1 MKLPR
6 RTFLRLAAGAAGLP
20 VVPHIARAQTFPTRP
35 VRIIVGFAAGGPSDI
50 ITRLIGQRLSGQL
63 GQQFIIE
70 NRPGAGGNIATEAV
84 VRAAPDGYTLLQVD
98 SSDAINASLDNNLNF
113 NFVRDIAPIAGISRS
128 PDVMVVNPSFGAKT
142 VSEFIAYAKA
152 NPGKINMASG
162 GTGTTAHM
170 AGELFKLMADVSM
183 LHVPYRGGALALTDL
198 IAGQVQV
205 MFSPAA
211 GTIEHIRAGKL
222 RALAVTTATRLEALA
237 DLPTVGDFLPGYE
250 ASTWNGLGAPKNTPV
265 EIIDKINKQIN
276 AAFADP
282 NINVRLADLG
292 AVPMPMTPAEF
303 ENFIIDETEKWAK
316 VVEFAGIKPD
326 PAHRQ

>member
-1 MKLPR
+1 MKRSR
-6 RTFLRLAAGAAGLP
+6 RQFLHLAAGAGALP
-20 VVPHIARAQTFPTRP
+20 AVCRIGWAQTFPTRP
-35 VRIIVGFAAGGPSDI
+35 VRMIVGFAAGGPSDI
-50 ITRLIGQRLSGQL
+50 ITRLIGQWLSGQL
-63 GQQFIIE
+63 GQKFVIE

-84 VRAAPDGYTLLQVD
+84 VRATPDGYTLLQVD
-98 SSDAINASLDNNLNF
+98 TSDAINASLDNNLNF

-128 PDVMVVNPSFGAKT
+128 PDVMVVNPSFVAKT
-142 VSEFIAYAKA
+142 VPEFIAYAKA

-198 IAGQVQV
+198 IAGRVQV

-211 GTIEHIRAGKL
+211 GIIEHIRAGKL
-222 RALAVTTATRLEALA
+222 RALAVTTASRLAALP

-250 ASTWNGLGAPKNTPV
+250 ASTWNGLGAPKNAPV
-265 EIIDKINKQIN
+265 EIIDKLNKQIN
-276 AAFADP
+276 AAFTDR

-303 ENFIIDETEKWAK
+303 ENFITDETEKWAK
-316 VVEFAGIKPD
+316 VVKFAGIKPS
-326 PAHRQ
+326 

>member
-6 RTFLRLAAGAAGLP
+6 RTFLHLAAGTAALP
-20 VVPHIARAQTFPTRP
+20 LVPRIARAQTFPMRP

-50 ITRLIGQRLSGQL
+50 ITRLIGQWLSGQL
-63 GQQFIIE
+63 GQQFVIE
-70 NRPGAGGNIATEAV
+70 NRPGAGGNIAAEAV
-84 VRAAPDGYTLLQVD
+84 VRASPDGYTLLQVD
-98 SSDAINASLDNNLNF
+98 SSDAINASLYNNLTF

-128 PDVMVVNPSFGAKT
+128 PDVMVVNPSFVAKT

-162 GTGTTAHM
+162 GNGTTAHM
-170 AGELFKLMADVSM
+170 AGELFKLMANVSM

-211 GTIEHIRAGKL
+211 GTIEHIRAGKV
-222 RALAVTTATRLEALA
+222 RALAVTTATRLEALP
-237 DLPTVGDFLPGYE
+237 DLPTVGNFLPGYE
-250 ASTWNGLGAPKNTPV
+250 ASTWNGLGAPKNTPT
-265 EIIDKINKQIN
+265 EIIDKLNKQIS

-282 NINVRLADLG
+282 NIIVRLGDLG

-303 ENFIIDETEKWAK
+303 ENFITDETEKWAK
-316 VVEFAGIKPD
+316 VVKFAGTKPS
-326 PAHRQ
+326 

>member
-6 RTFLRLAAGAAGLP
+6 RAFLRMAAGAAALQ
-20 VVPHIARAQTFPTRP
+20 VVPRVAGAQAFPMRP
-35 VRIIVGFAAGGPSDI
+35 ARIIVGFAAGGPSDI
-50 ITRLIGQRLSGQL
+50 ITRLIGQWLSGQL

-70 NRPGAGGNIATEAV
+70 NRPGAGGNIAAEAV
-84 VRAAPDGYTLLQVD
+84 VRATPDGHTLLQVD
-98 SSDAINASLDNNLNF
+98 SSDAINASLYNNLNF

-128 PDVMVVNPSFGAKT
+128 PDVMVVNPSFVAKT

-162 GTGTTAHM
+162 GNGTTAHM
-170 AGELFKLMADVSM
+170 AGELFRLMADVSM

-211 GTIEHIRAGKL
+211 GTIEHIRAGRV
-222 RALAVTTATRLEALA
+222 RALAVTTATRLEALPE
-237 DLPTVGDFLPGYE
+237 LPTVGNFLPGYE
-250 ASTWNGLGAPKNTPV
+250 ASTWNGLGAPKNTPT
-265 EIIDKINKQIN
+265 EIIDKLNKQIK
-276 AAFADP
+276 AALADP
-282 NINVRLADLG
+282 NIIVRLADLG

-303 ENFIIDETEKWAK
+303 EDFITDETQKWAK
-316 VVEFAGIKPD
+316 VVKFAGIKPS
-326 PAHRQ
+326 